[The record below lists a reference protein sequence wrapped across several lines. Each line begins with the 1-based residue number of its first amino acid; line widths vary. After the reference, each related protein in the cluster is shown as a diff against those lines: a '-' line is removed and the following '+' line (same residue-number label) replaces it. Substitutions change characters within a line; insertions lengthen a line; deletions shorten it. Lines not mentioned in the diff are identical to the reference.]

1 MNDQNGINGII
12 VQPLTSDVTAIS
24 FRDIRLEEAPAKA
37 QETVFADNVPD
48 SISRILKMLKNKDRI
63 DDIAGS
69 FSSFPDQ
76 ELSLAQMGYSEKMDL
91 GISGQD
97 YLLQSD
103 ISWKSAYEKPDFT
116 NSGCGFIFRNENEY
130 TFQRV
135 YLSLDGNIYL
145 SAFRN
150 GTEIPIMTYNYG
162 TWSLQGEG
170 TLTLVADQAKISIL
184 YNENLLGT
192 IHNASWMADG
202 STGLVVQ
209 SGTNFDFGTSCTFK
223 NNQMYVLN

>member
-1 MNDQNGINGII
+1 
-12 VQPLTSDVTAIS
+12 
-24 FRDIRLEEAPAKA
+24 
-37 QETVFADNVPD
+37 
-48 SISRILKMLKNKDRI
+48 
-63 DDIAGS
+63 
-69 FSSFPDQ
+69 
-76 ELSLAQMGYSEKMDL
+76 
-91 GISGQD
+91 
-97 YLLQSD
+97 
-103 ISWKSAYEKPDFT
+103 
-116 NSGCGFIFRNENEY
+116 
-130 TFQRV
+130 
-135 YLSLDGNIYL
+135 
-145 SAFRN
+145 
-150 GTEIPIMTYNYG
+150 MTYNYG